1 MCIRDRHCEVGS
13 DRDQDQ
19 GWVHATNERVARF
32 RSSLVAH
39 ELSIMH
45 CERFDP
51 VPIVRDRP
59 TSSIYVGQNEL
70 IKHVS
75 DGLSPYT

>member
-1 MCIRDRHCEVGS
+1 
-13 DRDQDQ
+13 
-19 GWVHATNERVARF
+19 
-32 RSSLVAH
+32 
-39 ELSIMH
+39 MH